1 MTGGLIQIETENLTM
16 RSSKTDQL
24 IADYLHRVRLA
35 LEHLTPSRRDEILED
50 LTQHITEARS
60 HFSSDSEA
68 ELRTLL
74 DHLGSPAE
82 IAEAAGVRPHTSKIE
97 PWVPWMLV
105 FGAFVFFVGWLI
117 GLVMLWSSQTWR
129 LRDKLLGTLIWPGGL
144 LFPLFLGGVGG
155 SSDTC
160 QGTSS
165 SGSVHC
171 ATHGGLPAPLSTV
184 IIIMIFLAPILV
196 AVHLD
201 RVRRRRAV

>member
-1 MTGGLIQIETENLTM
+1 MTGGLIQTETENLTM
-16 RSSKTDQL
+16 HSSKTDQL

-68 ELRTLL
+68 ELRMLL
-74 DHLGSPAE
+74 DRLGSPAE
-82 IAEAAGVRPHTSKIE
+82 IAEAAGVRPHTRKIE
-97 PWVPWMLV
+97 PWVPWMLL

-117 GLVMLWSSQTWR
+117 GLIMLWSSRTWR

-144 LFPLFLGGVGG
+144 LLPFMLLGLPV
-155 SSDTC
+155 SSQSC
-160 QGTSS
+160 EGTSS
-165 SGSVHC
+165 GGSIHC
-171 ATHGGLPAPLSTV
+171 TPHGVLPEPLGAV
-184 IIIMIFLAPILV
+184 IGIVTFLAPILV